1 MAQWPFVAAA
11 VVGSLAPFARAWAWG
26 VHFSMFS
33 WGMAFRATL
42 GAGLVAML
50 AGLVP
55 LVAFSDLTSGIIG
68 GVMGGGLMLLSA
80 RRLRHERGTALLV
93 YRLVDPSTRARAR
106 ALLIRRFTDLRVAPV
121 AHARLASMAVGPLTA
136 LECWRDAELILDA
149 VDATALDPINRGRH
163 LQALATCR
171 LERADFE
178 ATTEALERIERPA
191 EPDVERWLRAME
203 ALLLAIQGN
212 ADEALARC
220 DAVDFTG
227 DAGALAASYGIV
239 RAHALACMGEEE
251 NAKATLREVVEVAG
265 KPALQ
270 RAIRPVGPATDIAR
284 AMLD

>member
-1 MAQWPFVAAA
+1 
-11 VVGSLAPFARAWAWG
+11 
-26 VHFSMFS
+26 
-33 WGMAFRATL
+33 
-42 GAGLVAML
+42 
-50 AGLVP
+50 
-55 LVAFSDLTSGIIG
+55 
-68 GVMGGGLMLLSA
+68 
-80 RRLRHERGTALLV
+80 
-93 YRLVDPSTRARAR
+93 
-106 ALLIRRFTDLRVAPV
+106 
-121 AHARLASMAVGPLTA
+121 
-136 LECWRDAELILDA
+136 
-149 VDATALDPINRGRH
+149 
-163 LQALATCR
+163 
-171 LERADFE
+171 
-178 ATTEALERIERPA
+178 
-191 EPDVERWLRAME
+191 ME